1 MKVQMHSIRFDADQ
15 KLIDFIQKK
24 IDKLEVIYDRI
35 VDGEV
40 IMKLERNVAGKNDS
54 YGNKL
59 VEIKLNIPGQQL
71 FAKEHSDS
79 FEAAA
84 DLAID
89 ALRRQLKK
97 FKQKRYSH

>member
-1 MKVQMHSIRFDADQ
+1 MKLQMHSIHFNADG

-24 IDKLEVIYDRI
+24 ADKLDTFYDRI
-35 VDGEV
+35 IDGEV
-40 IMKLERNVAGKNDS
+40 FLRLDKDDS
-54 YGNKL
+54 KENKI

-71 FAKEHSDS
+71 FAKEKSKA

-84 DLAID
+84 DEAVE

-97 FKQKRYSH
+97 HKEKMIPHL